1 MATYYVLPPRAVI
14 GDRLADVLSGLLPGV
29 TWDGGG
35 RARLAEVLLEA
46 LQELPGVYVLSRD
59 DLPTG
64 AATEPA
70 LVDGFGAAAGDDVV
84 EVRPAAR
91 AGEFAS
97 RRWRIASFAEHV
109 LS

>member
-1 MATYYVLPPRAVI
+1 MATFFVLPPRAVV
-14 GDRLADVLSGLLPGV
+14 GDRLADALAGLLPGLS
-29 TWDGGG
+29 WDGGG

-46 LQELPGVYVLSRD
+46 LEGLPGVYVISRD

-64 AATEPA
+64 AAAEPA
-70 LVDGFGAAAGDDVV
+70 LIDGFGAMAGDDIV

-91 AGEFAS
+91 AGEFTS
-97 RRWRIASFAEHV
+97 RRWRIASFAEHI